1 MNSLLIGI
9 NAKYIHPALAI
20 YQLRKNT
27 TTPCFIKEYT
37 IKEKNEVIFS
47 SIKEEII
54 CNKITLVG
62 FSCYLWNIEKIIIL
76 IKMIKQNFP
85 NIHIVCGGPEVGFDA
100 KYYLQTNPSINYII
114 KGDGEDSF
122 KELCLYL
129 EGRLPLNQVS
139 NLCYILSNT
148 YIENEFRNPD
158 LSKVKLATLDVKDL
172 TNRIVYLESGRG
184 CPYNCSY
191 CTASLDNRVRFFPLG
206 EVMNIVDELIQKKV
220 KTVKFLD
227 RTFNANMKYMI
238 AILDYID
245 KHNICTT
252 FQFEIVVEKFTKEA
266 IEKVASLKNKF
277 LRFEI
282 GIQSIHDDVN
292 EAVCRKQNMSLLEK
306 NLYLLNQTGKV
317 DLHVDLI
324 AGLPYETKERFI
336 LSFNRV
342 FYYHVKELQLGF
354 LKFLRGTKLMDTIDI
369 HEYIYSEFPP
379 YEIIQNK
386 YLSKTDLEEIHLVE
400 DMLDCYYNKGK
411 FQKTFSFL
419 IHNRL
424 IENPYQFF
432 LNLSNQFKKGQLV
445 DLFIHFDLF
454 LKTTYQDMYD
464 KLHFLLCQDYLE
476 DNLTKPKI
484 WWNPTF
490 SKEER
495 KQLFAYIHEKTNICL
510 DDLYRYSVVV
520 KDTEIYIILYKD
532 FKPIHYQIRSS

>member
-1 MNSLLIGI
+1 MNALLVGI
-9 NAKYIHPALAI
+9 NAKYIHPAVSI

-27 TTPCFIKEYT
+27 STPCFIKEYT
-37 IKEKNEVIFS
+37 IKESNESIFK
-47 SIKEEII
+47 SIKELV
-54 CNKITLVG
+54 ITNHISLIG
-62 FSCYLWNIEKIIIL
+62 FSCYLWNIEKIVVL
-76 IKMIKQNFP
+76 VKMIKQDFP
-85 NIHIVCGGPEVGFDA
+85 NINVLCGGPEVGFDA
-100 KYYLQTNPSINYII
+100 KYYLTNNPSIDYII

-122 KELCLYL
+122 NELCLYL
-129 EGRLPLNQVS
+129 EGVLPLNQVS
-139 NLCYILSNT
+139 NLCYFSSGT

-158 LSKVKLATLDVKDL
+158 LSKIKLATLDIDNL
-172 TNRIVYLESGRG
+172 ENRVVYLESGRG

-191 CTASLDNRVRFFPLG
+191 CTASLDNRVRFFPLN
-206 EVMNIVDELIQKKV
+206 EVMKIVDELIKRKV

-282 GIQSIHDDVN
+282 GIQSVHDDVN
-292 EAVCRKQNMSLLEK
+292 EAVCRKQNMALLEK
-306 NLYLLNQTGKV
+306 NLFLLNKTGKV

-324 AGLPYETKERFI
+324 AGLPFETKERFI
-336 LSFNRV
+336 TSFNRV

-369 HEYIYSEFPP
+369 HEYVYDTFPP

-386 YLSKTDLEEIHLVE
+386 YLSKKELEEIHLVE
-400 DMLDCYYNKGK
+400 DLLDCYYNKGK
-411 FQKTFSFL
+411 FNKTFSFL
-419 IHNRL
+419 INNKT
-424 IENPYQFF
+424 ISSPYQFF
-432 LNLSNQFKKGQLV
+432 LNLANQFKKGQL
-445 DLFIHFDLF
+445 IDLF
-454 LKTTYQDMYD
+454 LHLDSFFKEVYPNSYN

-476 DNLTKPKI
+476 AHLTKPKI

-495 KQLFAYIHEKTNICL
+495 KELFEYINQKTNISL

-520 KDTEIYIILYKD
+520 KDESIYVIIYKD
-532 FKPIHYQIRSS
+532 FKPIHFEVTR